1 MIVTQA
7 CYDPLYTNS
16 DKFITLVTGGRG
28 SAKSFNVTTFIQRLT
43 FESGHKILF
52 SRYTLTS
59 AEISIIPEF
68 TEKIDL
74 EGTSQFFKSTKK
86 DIINVRTG
94 SSILFRGIK
103 TSSGNQTANLKSI
116 NGITTFV
123 GDEMEE
129 WRDEEAYNKLILSI
143 RKKGIQNRVILILNP
158 SDAEHFIYKK
168 YLEETHKI
176 VEIDGVDVQV
186 STHPNVMHLHTT
198 YLDNIDNVSEEFL
211 KEINEIREK
220 SVKEATDDN
229 GVFHKSLFQKTK
241 YATIIIGRWTD
252 IAEGVIF
259 TNVTVGE
266 FDESLPYCY
275 GQDYGFS
282 VDPDTLVRVAVDKK
296 RKKIYVDEKYYATK
310 KNGTEDLAKI
320 NKKHVEKP
328 TDLIVGD
335 SAELRLIADLKK
347 LGVNII
353 PTEKKPGI
361 VSASITSMLDYEIV
375 VTEKSVNLRREFR
388 NYSWNDKKAGL
399 PIDNHNHAID
409 GLRYAFIK
417 LTGFR
422 MQNIKKLLNIL

>member
-1 MIVTQA
+1 MIVTQEV
-7 CYDPLYTNS
+7 YDPLYTNT

-28 SAKSFNVTTFIQRLT
+28 SAKSFNVTTFIERLT
-43 FESGHKILF
+43 FEAGHKILF

-74 EGTSQFFKSTKK
+74 EGTGQFFKITKK
-86 DIINVRTG
+86 DILNLRTG
-94 SSILFRGIK
+94 STILFRGIK

-129 WRDEEAYNKLILSI
+129 WRDEDAYNKLILSI

-168 YLEETHKI
+168 YIEDTHKI

-198 YLDNIDNVSEEFL
+198 YLDNMDNVSEEFL
-211 KEINEIREK
+211 KEINEIRQK
-220 SVKEATDDN
+220 SIDEATDEN
-229 GVFHKSLFQKTK
+229 GKFCKATFQKTK

-259 TNVTVGE
+259 TNVTIGE

-282 VDPDTLVRVAVDKK
+282 VDPDTLTRVAVDKK
-296 RKKIYVDEKYYATK
+296 RKRIYVDEKYYATK
-310 KNGTEDLAKI
+310 KNGTEQLAKI
-320 NKKHVEKP
+320 NKSHILKP
-328 TDLIVGD
+328 KDLIVGD
-335 SAELRLIADLKK
+335 SAELRLISDLKATG
-347 LGVNII
+347 LNIVA
-353 PTEKKPGI
+353 TEKKPGI
-361 VSASITSMLDYEIV
+361 VSASITSMLDYEII

-388 NYSWNDKKAGL
+388 NYSWNDKKAGI

-409 GLRYAFIK
+409 GMRYAFIK

-422 MQNIKKLLNIL
+422 MTNKKKLINLL